1 MFATILEPVI
11 AISPNEIKLIS
22 LAFKLLP
29 TLVLF
34 SSKTKSL
41 PPSLTFLSIAS
52 RLPIT
57 RFSLAPICIFS
68 LAIIS
73 APIFS
78 TLFATI
84 ETLLPTI
91 SPLALTSVNTL
102 W

>member
-41 PPSLTFLSIAS
+41 PPSLTFLSTAS

-68 LAIIS
+68 LAR
-73 APIFS
+73 FS

-91 SPLALTSVNTL
+91 SPLPLTSVNTL